1 MSFLLL
7 WAATTIHREK
17 FDAIKRSI
25 VAGTSKCFCSWG
37 CPQGALPGLSI
48 GRDLMTSDELWCYL
62 ATAELPEADDENEHT
77 DQKRK
82 EEVFCRTC
90 TTSIVKSNA
99 WFFVKCF
106 TTFFFDV
113 CGFQRSKSLYDKGP
127 NAVAT
132 EQPIT
137 HQERRIEVL
146 FCN

>member
-1 MSFLLL
+1 M
-7 WAATTIHREK
+7 
-17 FDAIKRSI
+17 
-25 VAGTSKCFCSWG
+25 
-37 CPQGALPGLSI
+37 SI
-48 GRDLMTSDELWCYL
+48 GRDLMTSDELCCYL